1 MTKDLRLKIYPA
13 VIAILGLSLLALLLS
28 RVEIQI
34 DRNPDLSADSITSVE
49 EIPPAPTPVRRS
61 PLVVTEVPTPSSPSP
76 TVTPV
81 TVPPKPTA
89 GQGDLRVSNQT
100 PFPVRIALLPHQTDN
115 AQAAEAKSDA
125 YSQPV
130 HWDFAPEEG
139 EAKGLIL
146 SLPNQNLRLQTG
158 DVLVGFAQD
167 GSRRYWGPYVVGKTA
182 LPTWSADQKEW
193 VLVLQP

>member
-28 RVEIQI
+28 RIEIQI
-34 DRNPDLSADSITSVE
+34 DRNPDLSTDSITPVE
-49 EIPPAPTPVRRS
+49 EIPPAPVPVKRS
-61 PLVVTEVPTPSSPSP
+61 PTPITELPIPSSPSP
-76 TVTPV
+76 TVASDA
-81 TVPPKPTA
+81 VPTKPTSV
-89 GQGDLRVSNQT
+89 QGGLRVSNQT
-100 PFPVRIALLPHQTDN
+100 PFPIRIALLPHRTDK
-115 AQAAEAKSDA
+115 AQVAEATSDT

-146 SLPNQNLRLQTG
+146 SLPNQNLRLQPG

-167 GSRRYWGPYVVGKTA
+167 GSRRYWGPYVVGRTA
-182 LPTWSADQKEW
+182 LPTWSAGQKEW